1 MIILGLDLGNTTGW
15 SLYNEGVI
23 LSGTWDNARSS
34 QARFEGG
41 GMRYVRFLDVL
52 KKMPRPD
59 RIAFE
64 EVRSH
69 KRAGQRSENVTA
81 AHVYGGYLATLAQ
94 WCDLEKIP
102 YEGLAVSAIKT
113 RATGKGNSNKEK
125 VVEACKKLSPNEITD
140 DNEADAFW
148 LMVLAC
154 EGAAITI
161 PTQKK

>member
-15 SLYNEGVI
+15 SLYNDGVI
-23 LSGTWDNARSS
+23 LSGTFENSRSA

-41 GMRYVRFLDVL
+41 GMRYVRFLDNL

-59 RIAFE
+59 RIAVE

-81 AHVYGGYLATLAQ
+81 AQVYGGYLATLSQ
-94 WCDLEKIP
+94 WCDIEKIP
-102 YEGLAVSAIKT
+102 FEGIAVGVIKK
-113 RATGKGNSNKEK
+113 RATGKGNSNKELVIAATK
-125 VVEACKKLSPNEITD
+125 TLSPKAITD

-148 LMVLAC
+148 LMVLAL
-154 EGAAITI
+154 EGAGITL
-161 PTQKK
+161 PTITK

>member
-1 MIILGLDLGNTTGW
+1 
-15 SLYNEGVI
+15 
-23 LSGTWDNARSS
+23 
-34 QARFEGG
+34 
-41 GMRYVRFLDVL
+41 MRYVRFLDNL

-94 WCDLEKIP
+94 WCDLENIP
-102 YEGLAVSAIKT
+102 YEGISVGAIKT
-113 RATGKGNSNKEK
+113 RATGKGNSNKDK
-125 VVEACKKLSPNEITD
+125 VVEACRSLAPMPITD

-148 LMVLAC
+148 LMVLSC
-154 EGAAITI
+154 EGAGLTI
-161 PTQKK
+161 KSK